1 MRAVAL
7 TAFVLAAL
15 VGASAAHSHAMHG
28 CMKPTTNV
36 YPMASSCPAYA
47 ACGAAFCS
55 CAGASAGNTNAT
67 TCLASAT
74 SATCPTVQACM
85 ATYQTCLS
93 GLSSYASNSS
103 SPCFMLGSAISVA
116 NVAAGAN
123 GYANSTARKSCSYRA
138 CVMMNA
144 TSLTCNFGTNDANVC
159 MMPSLPPTPR
169 PTAPTGTLP
178 QNFEAAMVAQFRIE
192 GSAFAAL
199 LASDRAGL
207 ETALATDLGTLLS
220 IAAEYIRITN
230 LVVGSLIVTFAVSA
244 SAGVQPSALNTRLA
258 AATTSTAWLSS
269 TQSVYATVSNETL
282 RVTEAPN
289 VLVTAAP
296 GSVTTGAPT
305 TASSTTTI
313 APSTSGS
320 PSAAVVSA
328 FAAVLAVAAA
338 VVAL

>member
-55 CAGASAGNTNAT
+55 CVGASSGNTNAS
-67 TCLASAT
+67 TCLGTAT
-74 SATCPTVQACM
+74 QATCTSVQACM
-85 ATYQTCLS
+85 ATYQTCLA
-93 GLSSYASNSS
+93 GLHTYSSNSS

-123 GYANSTARKSCSYRA
+123 GFVNSTLQKSCQYRT
-138 CVMMNA
+138 CTIMNSS
-144 TSLTCNFGTNDANVC
+144 SLTCDFGMGAANVC

-178 QNFEAAMVAQFRIE
+178 PNFEAALVAQVRIE
-192 GSAFAAL
+192 GSAFAEL
-199 LASDRAGL
+199 LSSNRAGL
-207 ETALATDLGTLLS
+207 ETAITTDLGTLLQL
-220 IAAEYIRITN
+220 AASFIRVTN
-230 LVVGSLIVTFAVSA
+230 MVVGSLVVTFAVSA
-244 SAGVQPSALNTRLA
+244 SAGVQPSTLNSRLA
-258 AATTSTAWLSS
+258 AATGSTSWLSA
-269 TQSVYATVSNETL
+269 TQALYSTVSNETL
-282 RVTEAPN
+282 RVTEVPN

-296 GSVTTGAPT
+296 GTVTTAAPT
-305 TASSTTTI
+305 TTA
-313 APSTSGS
+313 APGTS

-328 FAAVLAVAAA
+328 FATVLAVAAA